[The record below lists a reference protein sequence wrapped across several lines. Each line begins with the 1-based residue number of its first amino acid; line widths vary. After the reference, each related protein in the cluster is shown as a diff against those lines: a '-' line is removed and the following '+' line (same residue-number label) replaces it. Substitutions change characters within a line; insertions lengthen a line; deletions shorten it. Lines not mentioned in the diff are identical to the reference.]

1 MTNSPLLAAAKTNGR
16 EGPAVVIEDLVKRF
30 GSVTAVDGVSLTIE
44 RGEFFSLLGPS
55 GCGKTTLLRCIAGF
69 LSPDEGRIA
78 MEGEDVVGVAPHRR
92 PSNMV
97 FQDYALFPHLDVAR
111 NIGFGLKEEGLPKD
125 EIAKRVDEALSIVQL
140 EGLGKR
146 RPNQLSGGQQQR
158 VALARALVKRPV
170 VLLLDEPLGALDL
183 KLRKAMQLELKRIQ
197 REVGI
202 TFVYVTHDQD
212 EALTMSDR
220 IAVMSAGRCEQVG
233 DPETIYE
240 QPSTLFVADFIG
252 DANLLPVRA
261 VHPDGDHVEVE
272 LSGGQKV
279 PLTAGDLAI
288 TQGEDATL
296 LVRPERVDILPTEP
310 PEGRSAAFDAVLVE
324 SIYQGANL
332 RYELEL
338 PDGHR
343 LVALIPRERRPD
355 VHPGDRVWLTWDID
369 AGKLLEGSPAAAR
382 PAGSPEGNGQP

>member
-1 MTNSPLLAAAKTNGR
+1 MSATSQHVAPSRGDAARA
-16 EGPAVVIEDLVKRF
+16 PAVVIEDVVKRF
-30 GSVTAVDGVSLTIE
+30 GPVNAVDGVALTIE

-69 LSPDEGRIA
+69 LSPDEGRILLQ
-78 MEGEDVVGVAPHRR
+78 GQDVSGVPPHRR

-111 NIGFGLKEEGLPKD
+111 NIGFGLKEDGLGKD
-125 EIAKRVDEALSIVQL
+125 EIRSRVEEALAIVQL

-146 RPNQLSGGQQQR
+146 RPSQLSGGQQQR

-220 IAVMSAGRCEQVG
+220 IAVMRDGRCEQVG
-233 DPETIYE
+233 SSEGIYE
-240 QPSTLFVADFIG
+240 RPSTLFVADFIG
-252 DANLLPVRA
+252 NANLIPVQVAALDSARA
-261 VHPDGDHVEVE
+261 LVAVGDETITVERNDQPV
-272 LSGGQKV
+272 GVGQ
-279 PLTAGDLAI
+279 DS
-288 TQGEDATL
+288 TL
-296 LVRPERVDILPTEP
+296 LVRPERIVIVEVEP
-310 PEGRSAAFDAVLVE
+310 VAAQQRPCVPGVLIE
-324 SIYQGANL
+324 SIYQGASI
-332 RYELEL
+332 RYEVEVA
-338 PDGHR
+338 GEER
-343 LVALIPRERRPD
+343 LVAMVPYERRPP
-355 VHPGDRVWLTWDID
+355 VQPGDRVWASWEVS
-369 AGKLLEGSPAAAR
+369 AGRLL
-382 PAGSPEGNGQP
+382 AGTLSRSALSDPHEA